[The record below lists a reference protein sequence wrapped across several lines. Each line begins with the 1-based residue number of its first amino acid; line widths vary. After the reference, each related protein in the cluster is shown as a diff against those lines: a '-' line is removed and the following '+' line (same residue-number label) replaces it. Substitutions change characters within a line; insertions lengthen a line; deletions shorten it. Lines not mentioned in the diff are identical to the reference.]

1 MKKVLL
7 LTAVFGL
14 LCSDIVIAGG
24 KTKVKKIKRKTVK
37 VHTGYK
43 SPLYLSPT
51 TSDIVNS
58 AHPTSGV
65 GKNSSDNYNGVINNG
80 SMSVNGTY
88 HNSGMLSK
96 ERK

>member
-7 LTAVFGL
+7 LIAILGL
-14 LCSDIVIAGG
+14 LCSEAAQANPKATKG
-24 KTKVKKIKRKTVK
+24 KKVKRKMVK

-51 TSDIVNS
+51 TNDILNS
-58 AHPTSGV
+58 TDNSGI
-65 GKNSSDNYNGVINNG
+65 GKNSSDNYSGLMNNG
-80 SMSVNGTY
+80 SMSTNGSY
-88 HNSGMLSK
+88 QNSGVLSK